1 MYLKN
6 RTLTYTKTCSPKEQ
20 IEKLKELLK
29 TADAVLIGAGAG
41 LSASAGL
48 TYSGERFLKEFRGYK
63 TRYGFSDMYSG
74 SFYPFETP
82 EEYWA
87 YMSRFILVNRYD
99 VPQLKVYQDL
109 LDAIQDKDY
118 FVLTTNVD
126 HQFQL
131 SNFSKRRLFY
141 TQGDYGLFQCSMPC
155 CQETY
160 DNESIILRMAA
171 EQKDFKIPP
180 ELIPKCPVCTRP
192 MMMNLR
198 SDGRFV
204 EDSGWHK
211 AFRRYE
217 AFLKA
222 HKNSAC
228 LFLELGVGNNTPGII
243 KYPFWQM
250 TAENANAA
258 YACVNLGEAFCPN
271 EIADRAL
278 CINGDIGFVLQELK
292 KIL

>member
-1 MYLKN
+1 
-6 RTLTYTKTCSPKEQ
+6 
-20 IEKLKELLK
+20 
-29 TADAVLIGAGAG
+29 
-41 LSASAGL
+41 
-48 TYSGERFLKEFRGYK
+48 
-63 TRYGFSDMYSG
+63 
-74 SFYPFETP
+74 
-82 EEYWA
+82 
-87 YMSRFILVNRYD
+87 
-99 VPQLKVYQDL
+99 
-109 LDAIQDKDY
+109 
-118 FVLTTNVD
+118 
-126 HQFQL
+126 
-131 SNFSKRRLFY
+131 
-141 TQGDYGLFQCSMPC
+141 
-155 CQETY
+155 
-160 DNESIILRMAA
+160 MAA

-180 ELIPKCPVCTRP
+180 ELIPKCPVCARP
-192 MMMNLR
+192 VMMNLR